1 MSDSGEAQSLSGP
14 HKVAAF
20 LLSLE
25 KEDGARV
32 MRHLNPAVVPA
43 VAAAMTELDPG
54 LCTPDAIR
62 ELMDDMART
71 AFGRGVRPQDDYELH
86 DILKSSFGAEEA
98 ERVISGIH
106 ARRRTEQP
114 FAFIERANP
123 AVVARLL
130 LEESPA
136 VVAVVL
142 SHISPSVSAEVLG
155 AFDDAHALE
164 VVKRMTSI
172 SPPATATLLDLA
184 EDLAER
190 LTMAAAQ
197 PPPPDLQESL
207 KSIAELLT
215 FSGPD
220 IEKAV
225 LEGLEE
231 QSEQLADQVRE
242 FMFTWEDLA
251 TIEKRAMQKIL
262 ATVDTHTL
270 SMSLKASSTAVE
282 QSILGNLSKR
292 VREMVADER
301 ELIGAV
307 PLSDVLVARNE
318 IMTAVR
324 GLMEAGEFS
333 PARAGEDLVT

>member
-1 MSDSGEAQSLSGP
+1 MSDSDTAQALSGP

-32 MRHLNPAVVPA
+32 MRHLNPDVVQA
-43 VAAAMTELDPG
+43 VASAMTELDPE
-54 LCTPDAIR
+54 LCTPDAIQ
-62 ELMDDMART
+62 ELVNDMART
-71 AFGRGVRPQDDYELH
+71 AFGRTVRSQDDYELR
-86 DILKSSFGAEEA
+86 DILESSFGAEDA
-98 ERVISGIH
+98 ERVIAEIH

-114 FAFIERANP
+114 FAFIERASP
-123 AVVARLL
+123 AVAARLL

-142 SHISPSVSAEVLG
+142 SHISPSFSAEVLG
-155 AFDDAHALE
+155 AFDDTSALE

-184 EDLAER
+184 EDLAAR
-190 LTMAAAQ
+190 LSEAAAQ
-197 PPPPDLQESL
+197 PPAPDLQESL
-207 KSIAELLT
+207 KSVAELLT
-215 FSGPD
+215 FSGAN
-220 IEKAV
+220 IEKV
-225 LEGLEE
+225 VMQGLEDDNE
-231 QSEQLADQVRE
+231 QIADQVRE
-242 FMFTWEDLA
+242 LMFTWEDLA

-262 ATVDTHTL
+262 AAVDTKTL
-270 SMSLKASSTAVE
+270 SMSLKASSSAVE
-282 QSILGNLSKR
+282 ESVLGNLSQR

-301 ELIGAV
+301 ELIGPV
-307 PLSDVLVARNE
+307 PFSDVLVARNE

>member
-1 MSDSGEAQSLSGP
+1 MTDSNDSQSLSGP

-25 KEDGARV
+25 KDDGARV

-43 VAAAMTELDPG
+43 VAAAMTELNPG
-54 LCTPDAIR
+54 LCTPDAIQ
-62 ELMDDMART
+62 ELVDDLART
-71 AFGRGVRPQDDYELH
+71 AFGRAVRPQDDYELH
-86 DILKSSFGAEEA
+86 DILESSFGAEEA
-98 ERVISGIH
+98 ERVISDIH

-114 FAFIERANP
+114 FAFVEHANP

-155 AFDDAHALE
+155 AFDDVSALE
-164 VVKRMTSI
+164 VVKRMTRI
-172 SPPATATLLDLA
+172 SPPATTTLLDLA

-190 LTMAAAQ
+190 LSAAATQ

-207 KSIAELLT
+207 RSIAELLN

-225 LEGLEE
+225 LEGLQE
-231 QSEQLADQVRE
+231 QSEQVADQVRE
-242 FMFTWEDLA
+242 YMFTWEDLA

-262 ATVDTHTL
+262 AAVDTHTL
-270 SMSLKASSTAVE
+270 SMSLKASSSAVE
-282 QSILGNLSKR
+282 ESVLGNLSQR

-307 PLSDVLVARNE
+307 PLSEVLVARNE

-324 GLMEAGEFS
+324 GLMEAGEVT

>member
-1 MSDSGEAQSLSGP
+1 MSDSGETQGLSGP

-32 MRHLNPAVVPA
+32 MRHLNPEVVPA

-54 LCTPDAIR
+54 LCTPDAIQ
-62 ELMDDMART
+62 ELVDDLART
-71 AFGRGVRPQDDYELH
+71 AFGRGVRPQDDYELR
-86 DILKSSFGAEEA
+86 DILESSFGAEEA

-114 FAFIERANP
+114 FAFIEHANP

-130 LEESPA
+130 LEESAA

-155 AFDDAHALE
+155 AFDDARALE

-172 SPPATATLLDLA
+172 SPPSTATLLDLA
-184 EDLAER
+184 EDLTDR
-190 LTMAAAQ
+190 LTTAAAQ

-262 ATVDTHTL
+262 ASVDTQTL
-270 SMSLKASSTAVE
+270 SMSLKASSAAVE
-282 QSILGNLSKR
+282 QSILGNLSER